1 MNDESLSDL
10 SSNISDI
17 SYLSD
22 LDDEPQSINYD
33 LSYGSPIN
41 INNFNIVHYNI
52 NSITADD
59 RLDQLSDL
67 CRTLNLAVLVIT
79 ESKLDQTIPTN
90 LITIPGYHEPVRRDR
105 DINGR
110 NGGGVL
116 IYIAEYLVFQHKTG
130 LQSSMF
136 EHIWVDI
143 TYKNIIFS
151 INALYRPPSET
162 VDSHM
167 QFIDACDDLLQ
178 KLQSHKATYKIVTS
192 DLNFGNCYCKYPIL
206 APKPL
211 DATAPDL
218 FANYGLT
225 QIIDIPTRI
234 TEDTTSLIDLFFS
247 NNTEDIVCHGT
258 LPRIADHDGVL
269 ASFKL
274 NLQIAKVK
282 TKLVYDYQKA
292 DVDSLIN
299 YIKSF
304 DYETSVFSHPVVLQ
318 PEKFDQILKDA
329 FAQFVPCKHVTIRP
343 NDQPWS
349 SSYTRLLLRKKN
361 RNYLIYKKIS
371 SDYNQLLNQNNI
383 SPECLT
389 RHKNKKDN
397 AHTKARNAANT
408 SNLANRRAKISFYNT
423 VNATMNN
430 FSISAKKKC
439 SILLR
444 LMKSSNFSSISP
456 LNEDDQI
463 VNEPKNKTEIFNEYF
478 ASKSRVDGSDDDPPL
493 LERMLNVQNLANMNT
508 SPIEIGKLIRSL
520 KKSHISPCG
529 ISEKFLQMI
538 SKEISYPFSKLLNN
552 LFEIGHFPDHW
563 KIAHVTPIFKR
574 VGSKNIKS
582 NYRPI
587 SILPSLSKVAE
598 SVIHERLLSHCVF
611 HNIITERQ
619 AAYLKGDSTITQL
632 LYLVHQIRKN
642 WGIGKIT
649 QTCFLDISAAFDKVW
664 HRGLLS
670 KLEQI

>member
-59 RLDQLSDL
+59 RLDQLSNI
-67 CRTLNLAVLVIT
+67 CRTLNLSVLVIT
-79 ESKLDQTIPTN
+79 ESKLDQTVPTN

-116 IYIAEYLVFQHKTG
+116 IYIAEYLVFQQRTN
-130 LQSSMF
+130 LQSSLF
-136 EHIWVDI
+136 EHIWVDV
-143 TYKNIIFS
+143 TYKNVIFS

-162 VDSHM
+162 VNSHM
-167 QFIDACDDLLQ
+167 QFIETCNELLS

-206 APKPL
+206 SPKPL
-211 DATAPDL
+211 DATAPDI
-218 FANYGLT
+218 FANYGFT

-234 TEDTTSLIDLFFS
+234 TKETTSLIDLFFTD
-247 NNTEDIVCHGT
+247 NVEDVVCHGT

-269 ASFKL
+269 ASFEL
-274 NLQIAKVK
+274 NLQKPKGK
-282 TKLVYDYQKA
+282 TKLLYDYQNA
-292 DVDSLIN
+292 DVTNLID
-299 YIKSF
+299 YIKTLDF
-304 DYETSVFSHPVVLQ
+304 ETSVFSHPIDSQ
-318 PEKFDQILKDA
+318 AEKFEEVLKGAFDQFI
-329 FAQFVPCKHVTIRP
+329 PCKTVTIRP

-349 SSYTRLLLRKKN
+349 NSYTRLLLRKKN
-361 RNYLIYKKIS
+361 RNYLIYKKIC
-371 SDYNQLLNQNNI
+371 SDYNLLLNQNNL
-383 SPECLT
+383 STEYLT
-389 RHKNKKDN
+389 RYLVKKDK
-397 AHTKARNAANT
+397 AHTKARNAANS

-430 FSISAKKKC
+430 LSISAKKKF
-439 SILLR
+439 SILLK
-444 LMKSSNFSSISP
+444 LMKSSKFSGISP
-456 LNEDDQI
+456 LNENDKV
-463 VNEPKNKTEIFNEYF
+463 VNDPKSKGEIFNEYF
-478 ASKSRVDGSDDDPPL
+478 GSKSRVIGLEDDPPQ
-493 LERMLNVQNLANMNT
+493 LERMPNVQNLTNINT

-529 ISEKFLQMI
+529 ISGKFLQII
-538 SKEISYPFSKLLNN
+538 STEISYPFSRLLNN

-563 KIAHVTPIFKR
+563 KIAHVTPIYKR
-574 VGSKNIKS
+574 VGSKNVKS

-587 SILPSLSKVAE
+587 SILPSLSKIA
-598 SVIHERLLSHCVF
+598 
-611 HNIITERQ
+611 
-619 AAYLKGDSTITQL
+619 D
-632 LYLVHQIRKN
+632 
-642 WGIGKIT
+642 
-649 QTCFLDISAAFDKVW
+649 
-664 HRGLLS
+664 
-670 KLEQI
+670 